1 MALDSNTQYGVTPQ
15 GFVRMRL
22 PEIQNRL
29 FDWLDEEIGQKVSRK
44 PNSVFGIIVGLM
56 ANESDIFWELAER
69 DYYDRSPVSASDG
82 SIDNT
87 LAYTSIVRREAEST
101 YMYLVCYGA
110 NGMILPVNC
119 QVRGDTGEKY
129 DIDGMSLITLEK
141 CVSCTLG
148 IKEVVVGREYVIIL
162 DDDLHVSY
170 VAEDGD
176 TVPRV
181 LAQLML
187 QVKGDWSAKIADGNL
202 VLDFYERRYGGKV
215 TPSELFTVVQ
225 VGTPIKF
232 IAQETG
238 SFVPSIGSVKTI
250 NTPYDGWYS
259 VSNES
264 DAYAGCDTETAT
276 EVRQRYSAAVFNQS
290 VSMKESIKAALLEL
304 QDVQSVVVIE
314 NRQDVVDAN
323 GLKPHSFEVTING
336 GDNTEIA
343 QTILKRGPLGIDT
356 NGNVEMIVEDQEG
369 TEEKIY
375 FRRPTKVPAY
385 VRITVYEYLEENLP
399 GDMVDIIK
407 DIVATEG
414 NKLEM
419 GKDVIAQRFL
429 GPIYKQVAGIGY
441 MLIEVSRDG
450 KEYTDKS
457 VPMER
462 TEVATF
468 DVDRISVALEI

>member
-22 PEIQNRL
+22 PEIKNRL

-44 PNSVFGIIVGLM
+44 PNSVFGILVGLM
-56 ANESDIFWELAER
+56 ANESDIFWELAEK

-87 LAYTSIVRREAEST
+87 LAYTSIVRREAEPT
-101 YMYLVCYGA
+101 YMYLVCYGR
-110 NGMILPVNC
+110 NEMILPANC
-119 QVRGDTGEKY
+119 QVRGDTGERY

-141 CVSCTLG
+141 CVSCTLAV
-148 IKEVVVGREYVIIL
+148 KEVIVGREYVIIL

-170 VAEDGD
+170 VAEEGD
-176 TVPRV
+176 TAPRI

-187 QVKGDWSAKIADGNL
+187 QVKGDWSAKVTDGNL
-202 VLDFYERRYGGKV
+202 VLDYYERRYGGKV
-215 TPSELFTVVQ
+215 VPSELFNIVQ
-225 VGTPIKF
+225 VGSPVKF

-238 SFVPSIGSVKTI
+238 AFVPPIGSVKTI

-259 VSNES
+259 VNNES
-264 DAYAGCDTETAT
+264 DAYAGSDRETAT
-276 EVRQRYSAAVFNQS
+276 EVRQRYAAAVFNQS

-314 NRQDVVDAN
+314 NRQDVVDEN
-323 GLKPHSFEVTING
+323 GLKPHSYEVTING

-356 NGNVEMIVEDQEG
+356 NGNIEMIVEDQEG

-375 FRRPTKVPAY
+375 FRRPTKIPVH
-385 VRITVYEYLEENLP
+385 VKIIVHEYLEENLP
-399 GDMVDIIK
+399 GDMVGIIK
-407 DIVATEG
+407 EIVVEEG

-429 GPIYKQVAGIGY
+429 GPIYKQVTGIGY
-441 MLIEVSRDG
+441 MDIEVSRNGFD
-450 KEYTDKS
+450 YTDKS
-457 VPMER
+457 VAMER

-468 DVDRISVALEI
+468 DVERVTVALEI